1 MITVLGSLNMDL
13 VTQVNVT
20 PAVGETVLGN
30 GLDKIAGGKGANQAA
45 AIGKL
50 GGNVKMLG
58 KVGNDEYG
66 IKLIESLNKS
76 GVNTDNVE
84 KSDKSTGLAFI
95 MVNENGDN
103 SIVVLPGANFDID
116 EEDIINYKELVEISD
131 ILVSQ
136 LETPL
141 NVVEKSFEIAKKS
154 DTFTILNPAPAKKLN
169 KSIIS
174 LTDLLTPNES
184 ELELLSDIKIN
195 NENDLLKACEKMLS
209 MGVKNLIVTL
219 GENGS
224 LFYNSKGYEKFEAL
238 KVKAV
243 DTTAAG
249 DSFTGAIAFCMDNGE
264 SIRDAIKI
272 ATNVAAFS
280 VTKKGAQSS
289 LPSME
294 ELKEFMGEKL

>member
-13 VTQVNVT
+13 VTQVNIT
-20 PAVGETVLGN
+20 PVVGETVLGD
-30 GLDKIAGGKGANQAA
+30 GLNNIPGGKGGNQAA

-50 GGNVKMLG
+50 GGNVRMLG
-58 KVGNDEYG
+58 KVGNDAYG
-66 IKLIESLNKS
+66 VKLIESLNES
-76 GVNTDNVE
+76 GVNIENIQ

-95 MVNENGDN
+95 MVNNNGDN
-103 SIVVLPGANFDID
+103 SIVVIPGANFDIN
-116 EEDIINYKELVEISD
+116 EEDVLNYKGLIETSD

-141 NVVEKSFEIAKKS
+141 DVVEKSFEIAKKS
-154 DTFTILNPAPAKKLN
+154 NTFTILNPAPAKKLN

-184 ELELLSDIKIN
+184 ELELLSGIKIN
-195 NENDLLKACEKMLS
+195 TENDLLDACEAMLNS
-209 MGVKNLIVTL
+209 GVKNLIVTL
-219 GENGS
+219 GEKGS
-224 LFYNSKGYEKFEAL
+224 LFYNSEGYEKFEAL
-238 KVKAV
+238 KVKAI

-249 DSFTGAIAFCMDNGE
+249 DSFTGAIAFCVDNGE
-264 SIRDAIKI
+264 SIKDAIKT

-289 LPSME
+289 LPTLE
-294 ELKEFMGEKL
+294 ELKEFMGE